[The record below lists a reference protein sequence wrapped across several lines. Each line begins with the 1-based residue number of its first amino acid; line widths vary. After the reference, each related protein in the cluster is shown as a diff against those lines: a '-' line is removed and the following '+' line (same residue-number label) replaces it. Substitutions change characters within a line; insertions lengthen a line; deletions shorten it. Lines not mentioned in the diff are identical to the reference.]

1 MKLATAVSAGLAALA
16 LVLGSGCDRKEQK
29 EIKVGFVMAQTGMF
43 APFGQGGIFGV
54 KAAIED
60 VNRLGGVKVGGESY
74 TLKLVAVDSES
85 DPNKAGALAES
96 LIVQDKVQFIVTGDD
111 PFPMHPAV
119 ASVVDK
125 YKIPCITGVGPQEPW
140 FAMREQ
146 SPTKW
151 KYTWCMGSFAINTP
165 APAGD
170 FRAKKGY
177 TVMDSWLTQLD
188 LFGAQ
193 TNKKIGI
200 IASDE
205 PDGRGWYTLFGPILK
220 KKGFEVVGLEK
231 NLGLVPYE
239 TNDFSSIIAEWKKA
253 GVEIL
258 WGNCP
263 GPFFGTVWR
272 QAKALGFNPRIV
284 SLGRGALQY
293 DDVNAWGNGLAEGV
307 CTEMWWDGTMQ
318 NCPGFGGA
326 TPKSLTEKWLKETK
340 RPVICTIGPAYAGIQ
355 VLVDALQRA
364 NSLDPEKVNAA
375 LAKTDLMTMRHRV
388 KFDEN
393 QFSRGPIVFG
403 QWFKTD
409 KPEKWELRVIH
420 SDHDFWPASDKAIF
434 PVPGK

>member
-1 MKLATAVSAGLAALA
+1 MKIATAVTAGLAAVA
-16 LVLGSGCDRKEQK
+16 LSLSVGCDKKEKK

-43 APFGQGGIFGV
+43 ASFGQGGIFGV

-60 VNRLGGVKVGGESY
+60 INRQGGVQVGNERIPL
-74 TLKLVAVDSES
+74 TLVAVDSES

-119 ASVVDK
+119 ASVVDR
-125 YKIPCITGVGPQEPW
+125 YKIPCVTGVGPQEPW
-140 FAMREQ
+140 LGMRAQ
-146 SPTKW
+146 SPTHW
-151 KYTWCMGSFAINTP
+151 KYTWCMGSFAIDTP

-170 FRAKKGY
+170 FRAKPGY
-177 TVMDSWLTQLD
+177 TVMDSWMTQLD

-200 IASDE
+200 VASDE

-220 KKGFEVVGLEK
+220 KKGYQVIGLER
-231 NLGLVPYE
+231 NLGLVPLE
-239 TNDFSSIIAEWKKA
+239 TNDFSSTIAEWKKA

-263 GPFFGTVWR
+263 GPFFGTVWK
-272 QAKALGFNPRIV
+272 QSKALGFNPKIV

-293 DDVNAWGNGLAEGV
+293 DDVKAWGGDLALSVG
-307 CTEMWWDGTMQ
+307 TEVWWDGTMQ
-318 NCPGFGGA
+318 NCPGFGNA
-326 TPKSLTEKWLKETK
+326 TPKTLSEKWAKETG
-340 RPVICTIGPAYAGIQ
+340 RPLICTIGPGYAGVQ
-355 VLVDALQRA
+355 VLVDAIQRA
-364 NSLDPEKVNAA
+364 GSVDPEKVNAA

-393 QFSRGPIVFG
+393 QFSRGPVVFG

-409 KPEKWELRVIH
+409 KPEQWELKVVH
-420 SDHDFWPASDKAIF
+420 SDHDFWPASAKAIF
-434 PVPGK
+434 PAPSK